1 MPRINLNKFNGL
13 KLSRKDYSSSFK
25 KREQYLDNI
34 LLSNEKEQYI
44 AEYLRIEKE
53 GFHIKYSWSEVI
65 KIASFIILIF
75 IPFFGIPAKFIIFG
89 TSIFLFLISKG
100 LKTYINSQIFK
111 LDFSYDFLFNHD
123 TLDEL
128 KEFIINKRK

>member
-13 KLSRKDYSSSFK
+13 KLFRKDYSSSFK

-75 IPFFGIPAKFIIFG
+75 IPFFGFPAKFIIFG
-89 TSIFLFLISKG
+89 ASIFFFLISKG
-100 LKTYINSQIFK
+100 LKTYVNSQIFK